1 MSKRRLRALSVSTI
15 ENSSLWMVCYA
26 ADPPGIRVFRCIA
39 AQPALTTPLHMGTK
53 DRRLMGKET
62 KDKLFAR
69 NFMLRWSD
77 FERGVEYIGPCRH
90 LIDDNTQPRPT
101 RQLCFLYRFAFH
113 SA

>member
-1 MSKRRLRALSVSTI
+1 MSKRKLRALSVSII

-39 AQPALTTPLHMGTK
+39 AQPALTTPPHVGTK
-53 DRRLMGKET
+53 NRGKEM

-77 FERGVEYIGPCRH
+77 FERRVKYIRPCRH
-90 LIDDNTQPRPT
+90 LIDDNT
-101 RQLCFLYRFAFH
+101 
-113 SA
+113 